1 MDFGLSEEDRM
12 VQSLARDFAERELAP
27 GAAERDEASRPMAD
41 VFQKLGSLGL
51 AGVPVPEEYGGA
63 GGTTV
68 QYALVVEEFARVCA
82 STALS
87 YAAHISLGLGSLS
100 ILGSDEQK
108 TKYLTPGARGIYPV
122 AFGLTEPGAGSDAAG
137 TRTTAIRDGDA
148 WVISGSKCFITN
160 GESAGVAVITAVT
173 DPKGGADGISAFI
186 VPRGTPGFTA
196 RSTYDKMGMR
206 ASETSELFFDEC
218 RIPKDHLL
226 GKPGDGFKIALETLD
241 GGRIGIAAQALGIA
255 RGAMDHAVAYAK
267 ERIQFGQQIAN
278 FQAIQWKLADMATEV
293 DAARLLVHRAAWMK
307 DAGFKNYSKESAM
320 AKLFASDVAVKV
332 TVDALQVF
340 GGYGYMRD
348 YPIEKYMRDA
358 KITQI
363 YEGTN
368 QIQREEISKILIG
381 DHISGKDRP

>member
-1 MDFGLSEEDRM
+1 MDFALSEEDRM

-27 GAAERDEASRPMAD
+27 GAAERDEASRPMTD
-41 VFQKLGSLGL
+41 VFPKLGALGL
-51 AGVPVPEEYGGA
+51 SGVPVAEEYGGA
-63 GGTTV
+63 GGTTL

-100 ILGSDEQK
+100 ILGSEEQK
-108 TKYLTPGARGIYPV
+108 MKYLTPGARGIYPV

-173 DPKGGADGISAFI
+173 DPESGPDGISAFI

-218 RIPKDHLL
+218 RIPAEMMA
-226 GKPGDGFKIALETLD
+226 GEPGAGFRGFMKVLD
-241 GGRIGIAAQALGIA
+241 GGRISIGALAVGVAQASLDAALRYVG
-255 RGAMDHAVAYAK
+255 
-267 ERIQFGQQIAN
+267 ERRQFGRAIGT
-278 FQAIQWKLADMATEV
+278 FQAVQFKLADMATEIEL
-293 DAARLLVHRAAWMK
+293 ARTLVHKAAWLK
-307 DAGFKNYSKESAM
+307 DAGQPYGKIAGM
-320 AKLFASDVAVKV
+320 AKLFASEAAVRAA
-332 TVDALQVF
+332 DEAIQIH
-340 GGYGYMRD
+340 GGYGYIRE
-348 YPIEKYMRDA
+348 YPVERFYRDA
-358 KITQI
+358 KLLEIG
-363 YEGTN
+363 EGTSE
-368 QIQREEISKILIG
+368 IQRLVIARHLGLRE
-381 DHISGKDRP
+381 

>member
-218 RIPKDHLL
+218 RIPAELMA
-226 GKPGDGFKIALETLD
+226 GKPGAGFRGFMKVLD
-241 GGRIGIAAQALGIA
+241 GGRISIGALAVGVAQASLDAALRYVG
-255 RGAMDHAVAYAK
+255 
-267 ERIQFGQQIAN
+267 ERKQFGRTIGT
-278 FQAIQWKLADMATEV
+278 FQAVQFKLADMATEIEL
-293 DAARLLVHRAAWMK
+293 ARTLVHKAAWLK
-307 DAGFKNYSKESAM
+307 DQGQPYGKIAGM
-320 AKLFASDVAVKV
+320 AKLFASEAAVRAA
-332 TVDALQVF
+332 DQAIQIH
-340 GGYGYMRD
+340 GGYGYIRE
-348 YPIEKYMRDA
+348 YPVERFYRDA
-358 KITQI
+358 KLLEIG
-363 YEGTN
+363 EGTSE
-368 QIQREEISKILIG
+368 IQRLVIARHLGLRE
-381 DHISGKDRP
+381 